1 MRDLVLL
8 GMLIATTI
16 WALRAPWI
24 GILTW
29 TCVSLMSPHIQF
41 GYSAAGWPVATGV
54 ALTTMFGML
63 ANKDRQSPFIGAGSW
78 WLLAFTIWICIT
90 LPFSIF
96 YNECYPLWERSMK
109 IFLMTYVTIALLTDK
124 KKLDVFIWVI
134 VVSIGYY
141 GVKGGIFTAATG
153 GNYKVWGPGGFI
165 EGNNEIAVAVI
176 TIVPLMRY
184 LQQQMTNKRAI
195 LAMHVSMALCV
206 ITALGT
212 YSRGALL
219 ALAAMGTV
227 FWLKSDRKLLWAVLI
242 VSIGAGGLS
251 LMPDAWWERMGTI
264 KTYKSDES
272 ALGRINAWYMAWNL
286 AQDRVFGGGFS
297 IWNSIVFRRYAP
309 VGDDPHAAHSIYF
322 QVMGEH
328 GFIGLFLFLG
338 IGAATWMSAWR
349 MKRAARRNPEQK
361 WAGDLGQMIQVS
373 MIGFGVGGA
382 FLSLAYY
389 DLIYDLMVIAVLGER
404 FVTRPRPAD
413 PRRVLAP
420 PPRTASDPRSPLRP
434 QRS

>member
-1 MRDLVLL
+1 MLLLVLL
-8 GMLIATTI
+8 IIATV
-16 WALRAPWI
+16 WALRSPWI

-63 ANKDRQSPFIGAGSW
+63 ANKDRQSPFIGAASW

-109 IFLMTYVTIALLTDK
+109 IYLMTYVSIVLLTDK
-124 KKLDVFIWVI
+124 KKLDAFIWVI

-141 GVKGGIFTAATG
+141 GVKGGVFTAATG

-184 LQQQMTNKRAI
+184 LQLQMVNKRAI
-195 LAMHVSMALCV
+195 LAMHLSMALCV

-219 ALAAMGTV
+219 ALAAMGAM
-227 FWLKSDRKLLWAVLI
+227 FWVKSERKVLWAVLI
-242 VSIGAGGLS
+242 FAIASAGLS
-251 LMPDAWWERMGTI
+251 LMPEAWWERMSTI
-264 KTYKSDES
+264 KTYSSDES
-272 ALGRINAWYMAWNL
+272 ALGRINAWWMAWNL
-286 AQDRVFGGGFS
+286 AKDRVFGGGFS

-338 IGAATWMSAWR
+338 IGVATWISAWR
-349 MKRAARRNPEQK
+349 MKRAGRRHPEHQ
-361 WAGDLGQMIQVS
+361 WAADLGQMIQVS
-373 MIGFGVGGA
+373 MVGFAVGGA

-404 FVTRPRPAD
+404 FVTRTRPAGAHGANFM
-413 PRRVLAP
+413 PNRAP
-420 PPRTASDPRSPLRP
+420 PGRPPPMRP
-434 QRS
+434 QRP

>member
-1 MRDLVLL
+1 
-8 GMLIATTI
+8 MLILLLLIITTV
-16 WALRAPWI
+16 WALRSPWI

-78 WLLAFTIWICIT
+78 WLLAFTIWICVT

-96 YNECYPLWERSMK
+96 YNESYPLWERSMK
-109 IFLMTYVTIALLTDK
+109 IFLMTYVSIVLLTDK
-124 KKLDVFIWVI
+124 KKLDAFIWVI

-141 GVKGGIFTAATG
+141 GVKGGVFTAATG

-184 LQQQMTNKRAI
+184 LQLQMVNKRAI
-195 LAMHVSMALCV
+195 LAMHVSMALSV

-219 ALAAMGTV
+219 ALAAMGMV
-227 FWLKSDRKLLWAVLI
+227 FWLKSERKGLWAVLI
-242 VSIGAGGLS
+242 FAISSAGLS
-251 LMPDAWWERMGTI
+251 LMPEAWWERMSTI
-264 KTYKSDES
+264 KTYNSDES
-272 ALGRINAWYMAWNL
+272 ALGRINAWWMAWNL
-286 AQDRVFGGGFS
+286 AKDRVFGGGFS

-328 GFIGLFLFLG
+328 GFIGLFFFLG
-338 IGAATWMSAWR
+338 IGVATWMAAWR
-349 MKRAARRNPEQK
+349 MKRAGRRNPEHQ
-361 WAGDLGQMIQVS
+361 WAADLGQMIQVS
-373 MIGFGVGGA
+373 MIGFAVGGA

-404 FVTRPRPAD
+404 FVTRTRPAG
-413 PRRVLAP
+413 PVGAAFMPNRSPPGRP
-420 PPRTASDPRSPLRP
+420 PPMRP
-434 QRS
+434 QRP